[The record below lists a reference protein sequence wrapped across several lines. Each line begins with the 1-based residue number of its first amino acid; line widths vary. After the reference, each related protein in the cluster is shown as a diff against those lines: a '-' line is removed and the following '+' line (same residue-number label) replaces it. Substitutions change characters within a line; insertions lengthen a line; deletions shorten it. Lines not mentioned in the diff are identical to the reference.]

1 MRYKKPSV
9 PVSTIV
15 NAPPEIIW
23 KFLTER
29 EFLSQWW
36 WTPPIKGQITSLNV
50 YPTGSI
56 LCQLTHKNR
65 TYNSNYVYIQV
76 SPNRRLV
83 LTNALS
89 NDLRPI
95 ISSLAETIIIDI
107 LPREDGT
114 TTVTFE
120 RKVNSLETLSY
131 LFRMNHYQGWVNNLE
146 YLKILINQYY
156 LELLQTP
163 PDQL

>member
-76 SPNRRLV
+76 SPNGRLV
-83 LTNALS
+83 LTNALFNFLFKMLLHKIILGAALQGS
-89 NDLRPI
+89 NCANGHCRFHHHNGPFD
-95 ISSLAETIIIDI
+95 
-107 LPREDGT
+107 
-114 TTVTFE
+114 
-120 RKVNSLETLSY
+120 
-131 LFRMNHYQGWVNNLE
+131 
-146 YLKILINQYY
+146 
-156 LELLQTP
+156 
-163 PDQL
+163 